1 MSDYEKLANEYRYS
15 AEATM
20 SKIRELECKRKY
32 GHATPGEERK
42 LLILYEMYGDC
53 MYSYR
58 ELMRKAQHVR
68 RCESWS

>member
-1 MSDYEKLANEYRYS
+1 MSDYEKLANEYRHS
-15 AEATM
+15 ADVTM

-58 ELMRKAQHVR
+58 ELMRKAQNVR
-68 RCESWS
+68 R

>member
-1 MSDYEKLANEYRYS
+1 MSDYEQIANEYRHS
-15 AEATM
+15 AEVTM

-32 GHATPGEERK
+32 GRATPGEERK

-58 ELMRKAQHVR
+58 ELMRKAQNVR
-68 RCESWS
+68 R

>member
-1 MSDYEKLANEYRYS
+1 MSDYENLANEYRHS
-15 AEATM
+15 AEVTM

-32 GHATPGEERK
+32 GHATPGEERR

-58 ELMRKAQHVR
+58 ELMRKAQNVR
-68 RCESWS
+68 R

>member
-1 MSDYEKLANEYRYS
+1 MSDYEKLANEYRHS
-15 AEATM
+15 ADVTM

-32 GHATPGEERK
+32 GHATPGEERR

-58 ELMRKAQHVR
+58 ELMRKAQNVR
-68 RCESWS
+68 R

>member
-1 MSDYEKLANEYRYS
+1 MSDYEQLANEYRHS
-15 AEATM
+15 ADVTM

-58 ELMRKAQHVR
+58 ELMRKAQNVR
-68 RCESWS
+68 R

>member
-1 MSDYEKLANEYRYS
+1 MSDYEQLANEYRHS
-15 AEATM
+15 AEVTM

-58 ELMRKAQHVR
+58 ELMRKAKCVR
-68 RCESWS
+68 RCELWN

>member
-1 MSDYEKLANEYRYS
+1 MSDYEQLANEYRHS
-15 AEATM
+15 AEVTM

-68 RCESWS
+68 RCELWS

>member
-1 MSDYEKLANEYRYS
+1 MSDYEQIANEYRHA
-15 AEATM
+15 AEVTM

-32 GHATPGEERK
+32 GHATPGEERR

-58 ELMRKAQHVR
+58 ELMRKAQNVR
-68 RCESWS
+68 R